1 MKILLQK
8 VTRAS
13 VRIEDEIVCTI
24 DQGLLL
30 LVGFGHT
37 DDTSALLSMANKVAN
52 LRVFPDEQGRF
63 QYSLLDIEGAA
74 LLVPQFTLYADTRKG
89 RRPDFSQSM
98 KPEVAAEL
106 FEEFVSAVRSSG
118 VHKVECGRFGAD
130 MQVELVN
137 DGPVTI
143 LVGSDYK

>member
-1 MKILLQK
+1 MKILLQR

-13 VRIEDEIVCTI
+13 VRIKDEIVGAI

-37 DDTSALLSMANKVAN
+37 DDTTVLMPMANKVAN

-63 QYSLLDIEGAA
+63 QYSLSDIGGAA
-74 LLVPQFTLYADTRKG
+74 LLVPQFTLYADTKKG
-89 RRPDFSQSM
+89 RRPDFSRSM
-98 KPEVAAEL
+98 KPEAATGL

-143 LVGSDYK
+143 LVSSE

>member
-1 MKILLQK
+1 MKILLQR

-13 VRIEDEIVCTI
+13 VRIKDEIVGAI

-37 DDTSALLSMANKVAN
+37 DDTTVLMPMANKVAN

-63 QYSLLDIEGAA
+63 QYSLSDIGGAA
-74 LLVPQFTLYADTRKG
+74 LLVPQFTLYADTKKG
-89 RRPDFSQSM
+89 RRPDFSRSM
-98 KPEVAAEL
+98 KPEAATGL

-130 MQVELVN
+130 MRVELVN

-143 LVGSDYK
+143 LVSSE